1 MTGAARHTALLR
13 ALRQLLPDAILSVTQ
28 ERPWHSLTFNGTQ
41 FCLSAVIVGKGHHTV
56 AAAYARILP
65 EFEFKLGGQLVADI
79 AVGEQIT
86 VGGQSNLV
94 IHILLLDD

>member
-1 MTGAARHTALLR
+1 MTGAARQAALLR

-41 FCLSAVIVGKGHHTV
+41 LCLSAAIVGEGHNAV

-65 EFEFKLGGQLVADI
+65 EFEFKLSGQLVADI
-79 AVGEQIT
+79 AVSEQT
-86 VGGQSNLV
+86 TAGNQSSFI